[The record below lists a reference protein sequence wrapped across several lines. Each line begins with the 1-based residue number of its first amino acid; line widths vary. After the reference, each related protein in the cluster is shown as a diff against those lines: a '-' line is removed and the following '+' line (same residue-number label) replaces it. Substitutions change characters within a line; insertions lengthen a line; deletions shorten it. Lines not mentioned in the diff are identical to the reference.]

1 MTTTLT
7 SPRQILTSLITSI
20 SSIPPPPAQADTQQ
34 PQRQPTT
41 DQNQQ
46 QNVLSQLDPSHR
58 PLLTALHALFP
69 ALLLPALDLL
79 DRGLVSRLELRDDR
93 NAPAQNP
100 EPPAAPAATAAHKTP
115 AAGTGLQQDQ
125 PPPPAPGPTATAAI
139 YHVRSAQQPHPRH
152 RSRAADPPKPQRT
165 YVVHLAAWNCT
176 CAAFAFSAFP
186 GGGGRGGGDDDD
198 DDDDA
203 GAAGLEPAA
212 WPTPRELEFGGLSLD
227 GTRGREAQGVPC
239 CKHLL
244 SCLLADRW
252 AGVLGRYVVVR
263 RVGREE
269 MAGVLAEG

>member
-1 MTTTLT
+1 MTTKLP
-7 SPRQILTSLITSI
+7 SPRQVLTSLITSI
-20 SSIPPPPAQADTQQ
+20 SLIPPPTDTQL

-41 DQNQQ
+41 AQTQQ
-46 QNVLSQLDPSHR
+46 QNILSQLDPAHR

-79 DRGLVSRLELRDDR
+79 DRGLVSRIELVDDR
-93 NAPAQNP
+93 DKPAKSP
-100 EPPAAPAATAAHKTP
+100 GPAAQKPTT
-115 AAGTGLQQDQ
+115 GTELQQDQ
-125 PPPPAPGPTATAAI
+125 PPPTPSPAAAAAASI
-139 YHVRSAQQPHPRH
+139 YHVRSAQPQPRHH
-152 RSRAADPPKPQRT
+152 RSRTAEQQRQTQKT

-186 GGGGRGGGDDDD
+186 GDGGGGGG
-198 DDDDA
+198 
-203 GAAGLEPAA
+203 GAVDSASSSSTATESPLP
-212 WPTPRELEFGGLSLD
+212 PPSTTQPRELDFGGLSLD

-244 SCLLADRW
+244 ACLLADRW
-252 AGVLGRYVVVR
+252 DGVLGRYVVVR

>member
-1 MTTTLT
+1 MTTTLP

-20 SSIPPPPAQADTQQ
+20 SSIPPPPAPTTDAQH

-41 DQNQQ
+41 GPNQQ
-46 QNVLSQLDPSHR
+46 QNVLSQIDPAHR
-58 PLLTALHALFP
+58 PLITALHALFP

-79 DRGLVSRLELRDDR
+79 DRGLVSRLEPSDDR
-93 NAPAQNP
+93 SVP
-100 EPPAAPAATAAHKTP
+100 EAGGPEAAARKLTT
-115 AAGTGLQQDQ
+115 GTGLQQDQ
-125 PPPPAPGPTATAAI
+125 PPSAPGPAPAAAI
-139 YHVRSAQQPHPRH
+139 YHVRSAQPQPRHHH
-152 RSRAADPPKPQRT
+152 RSRAPDQARPQRT

-186 GGGGRGGGDDDD
+186 GAAVASDSASTTEPRGLD
-198 DDDDA
+198 
-203 GAAGLEPAA
+203 
-212 WPTPRELEFGGLSLD
+212 FGGLSLD

-244 SCLLADRW
+244 ACLLADRW
-252 AGVLGRYVVVR
+252 GGVLGRYVVVR